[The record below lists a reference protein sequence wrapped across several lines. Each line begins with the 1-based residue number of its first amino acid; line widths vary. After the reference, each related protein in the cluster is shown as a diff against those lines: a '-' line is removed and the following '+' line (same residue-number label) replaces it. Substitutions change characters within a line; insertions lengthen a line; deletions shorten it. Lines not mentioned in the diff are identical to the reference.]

1 MYGSFINKLST
12 DIASPAPQVGDGAT
26 EYCWSDR
33 RVYTVIEVSKNGK
46 KVTLQED
53 STKSIGEMYSQQW
66 EITRNPEGC
75 TVVVTLRKDG
85 RWKAMNTN
93 FRVFR
98 FGTRDY
104 YYDYSF

>member
-1 MYGSFINKLST
+1 MYGSLINKLST
-12 DIASPAPQVGDGAT
+12 GIASPAPQVGDGAT
-26 EYCWSDR
+26 EYCYSDR
-33 RVYTVIEVSKNGK
+33 RVYTVIEVSTNGK

-53 STKSIGEMYSQQW
+53 STRSIGEEYSQQW
-66 EITRNPEGC
+66 EITRNPEGS
-75 TVVVTLRKDG
+75 TVVVTLRSDG
-85 RWKAMNTN
+85 RWKAMRTN